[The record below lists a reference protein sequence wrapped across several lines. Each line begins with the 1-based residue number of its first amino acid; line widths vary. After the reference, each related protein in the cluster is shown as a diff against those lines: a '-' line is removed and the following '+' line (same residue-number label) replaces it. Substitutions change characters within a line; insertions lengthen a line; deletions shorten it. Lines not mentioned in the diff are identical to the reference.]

1 MKLLFNAAVKFLIGM
16 AFVFALLFLPAQTL
30 RFPNAWL
37 FFGLLFIPMLI
48 VGIILFIKS
57 PALLAKRLRNKEK
70 QAAQKGIVALSGL
83 IFLGGFVISAL
94 DFRFSWS
101 RVPTWLVILASF
113 VFLIGYAIYAEVMRE
128 NAYLSRTVE
137 VNEGQTVIDTGL
149 YGVVRHPMYLATLFM
164 FLSIPLIL
172 GSFYGLI
179 PFVLYP
185 VIIVL
190 RIFDEE
196 RLLSLALD
204 GYTAYKKRVKYR
216 LIPFVF

>member
-16 AFVFALLFLPAQTL
+16 VFVFALLFRPAQTL

-179 PFVLYP
+179 PFLLYP